1 MRRTS
6 LLLLRSTAL
15 LALVAVKAH
24 AQTAPQPDAIEP
36 AAAQGNPQDA
46 APPTVRLRTGVPD
59 GFQDIDAPLTTEFDL
74 VYQGRPVGGFAGTY
88 QNGRFTFDDP
98 QAVVAALGDGVDA
111 EVARRFLSQ
120 PLSANEQFRCRP
132 GQAAAPGCGTL
143 PGGVPGVIVDID
155 SFSVA
160 LFLPREA
167 LVSRIFAARSLD
179 EPYNEFSLIQNVQ
192 ISGAS
197 TGGDE
202 PVSYGG
208 TFTTLA
214 SVGRNALVAR
224 TTLSDIGGFR
234 SEELYAQR
242 IWGERRAA
250 VGLLQDYQSLTSNS
264 YRMIGAELGSF
275 YGALVDARA
284 NSATPIEVLLPRRA
298 QVEIYRYGVLVATG
312 QYDAG
317 LQLLDTRSLPD
328 GTYSVQI
335 IARDGPQILL
345 EQTRTFS
352 RLTGGVPMG
361 KTGFRVRVG
370 ERVEDYFS
378 GGLID
383 ERSERQAFLPARTG
397 ELVVA
402 GSVQRR
408 LTPAIGTSLSLTA
421 FDARLFGEASVELTR
436 GRLAGVVGVG
446 AGSGGAY
453 SALISGNVQFDRF
466 SVFVTARRMR
476 TDDEPFDL
484 VRLNRRYRP
493 FFADQDN
500 IFGSI
505 QTQAWGGSLTVTGSY
520 STAEGLPDRHA
531 AAVQYTRSLRLP
543 FVGSALL
550 TAGAQR
556 SNFDT
561 RFGFSISFFQR
572 IDRKTNASFNVGAQH
587 LSESELASSR
597 NGFSPI
603 VDARVTRYE
612 TVGEVDLVGEVG
624 ASTDADAD
632 RAAARILAASRF
644 GSGDVSAQW
653 QSRTLGGNRVS
664 FQANAETGFAI
675 GGGAVKIG
683 LRNPAEA
690 MILVDLTRAPAVR
703 QSPAQGGATLD
714 NAGEEAAPAA
724 GATDA
729 PGMGNPARPAARVA
743 EGGYR
748 VTIDGRPYDYVAPG
762 TRTAIGVQ
770 PLQEYV
776 VGLKPEG
783 APEFDLDATQRK
795 VTLFPGNVARVR
807 FEAQRVITLFGQVLN
822 AGGAPVASARIEAE
836 KDFAVADD
844 RGFFTITAPASGDI
858 TIRLP
863 SGTLCTQRSISG
875 LVDVDQPALLHRF
888 GDVRCD
894 RQTGTSRPSIDSQS
908 SDGRSEEGATVT
920 APRAVE
926 SLLSIARR
934 DLDRLGSI
942 IDAAGRTRPIAR

>member
-1 MRRTS
+1 MKPTC
-6 LLLLRSTAL
+6 LFLLRSTAL
-15 LALVAVKAH
+15 LALIAVDAH
-24 AQTAPQPDAIEP
+24 AQTTAQSNATEP
-36 AAAQGNPQDA
+36 ATTQGNPQDVT
-46 APPTVRLRTGVPD
+46 APVRLRTGVPE

-74 VYQGRPVGGFAGTY
+74 IFQGRLLGGFAGTY
-88 QNGRFTFDDP
+88 QNGRFNFDDP
-98 QAVVAALGDGVDA
+98 QAVVAALGDSVDG
-111 EVARRFLSQ
+111 EIARQFLSQ

-132 GQAAAPGCGTL
+132 AQAAAPGCGTL
-143 PGGVPGVIVDID
+143 PGGVSGVIVDID
-155 SFSVA
+155 SFSVV

-179 EPYNEFSLIQNVQ
+179 EPYDGFSLIQNIQ
-192 ISGAS
+192 LSAAS

-224 TTLSDIGGFR
+224 TTLSDVGGFR

-250 VGLLQDYQSLTSNS
+250 VGLLQDFQSLTLNS
-264 YRMIGAELGSF
+264 YRMVGGELGSF

-284 NSATPIEVLLPRRA
+284 DSATPIEVLLPRRA

-312 QYDAG
+312 QYEAG

-328 GTYSVQI
+328 GTYSVQV

-361 KTGFRVRVG
+361 KTGFRLRVG
-370 ERVEDYFS
+370 ERVEDYFF
-378 GGLID
+378 GGLNA
-383 ERSERQAFLPARTG
+383 ERNETQSFLPARTG

-408 LTPAIGTSLSLTA
+408 LTPAIGTNLALTA
-421 FDARLFGEASVELTR
+421 FDTRLFGEASIELTR

-476 TDDEPFDL
+476 VDDEPFDL
-484 VRLNRRYRP
+484 ARLNRRYRP

-505 QTQAWGGSLTVTGSY
+505 QTQAWGGALSVTGSY
-520 STAEGLPDRHA
+520 STAEGLPDRYA

-543 FVGSALL
+543 LVGSALL

-561 RFGFSISFFQR
+561 RVGFSISFFQR

-597 NGFSPI
+597 DGFSPI
-603 VDARVTRYE
+603 LDARVTRYE
-612 TVGEVDLVGEVG
+612 TVGEVDLVGEIG

-644 GSGDVSAQW
+644 GSGDISAQW

-690 MILVDLTRAPAVR
+690 MVLVDLTRAPAVR
-703 QSPAQGGATLD
+703 ALPPPGSPALD
-714 NAGEEAAPAA
+714 DISEEAAPA
-724 GATDA
+724 GVTNVGGTSQ
-729 PGMGNPARPAARVA
+729 PHARVA

-770 PLQEYV
+770 PLQEYI

-807 FEAQRVITLFGQVLN
+807 FEAQRVITLFGQILN
-822 AGGAPVASARIEAE
+822 AVGAPLPSARIEAE
-836 KDFAVADD
+836 KDVAVADD

-863 SGTLCTQRSISG
+863 SGAICTQRAVSG
-875 LVDVDQPALLHRF
+875 LVDVNQPALLHRF
-888 GDVRCD
+888 GNIRCD
-894 RQTGTSRPSIDSQS
+894 HQISKRQIPIDAQAS
-908 SDGRSEEGATVT
+908 SVERRDKSTTVATAGPVQ
-920 APRAVE
+920 
-926 SLLSIARR
+926 SLLLIARR
-934 DLDRLGSI
+934 DIDRLGSI
-942 IDAAGRTRPIAR
+942 IEGAGGERPIAQ